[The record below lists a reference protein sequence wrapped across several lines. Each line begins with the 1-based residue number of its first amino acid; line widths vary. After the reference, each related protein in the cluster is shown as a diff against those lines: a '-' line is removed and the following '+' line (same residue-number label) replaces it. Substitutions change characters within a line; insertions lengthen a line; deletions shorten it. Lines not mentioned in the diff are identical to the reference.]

1 MFGKIKN
8 FFTSVK
14 EKLVKSSSSIKETV
28 STVFKENV
36 QIDDK
41 SLDQITEA
49 LILSDISMHTT
60 DKLVSNIKQ
69 RLKNEKFEKD
79 DSQEFFLDLISQE
92 VIKILSRNDT
102 ELTLD
107 KELSIILISGVNG
120 SGKTTT
126 CGKLS
131 MLLSKITDKKIM
143 LVAADTFR
151 AAAIDQLEVWSQRSN
166 CDFYSS
172 EQKDPA
178 SVVYSALDK
187 AKEQNIEILII
198 DTAGRLSNNV
208 DLMSEI
214 SKVEKIIINKTGKKP
229 TESLLVL
236 DGTSGQNSISQVK
249 NFKDALDLSGVII
262 TKLDSTSKAG
272 FAISVS
278 YDYGLPI
285 KFIGVGEKIEDLI
298 PFNEKEFGE
307 ALFK

>member
-28 STVFKENV
+28 STVFKENI

-151 AAAIDQLEVWSQRSN
+151 AAAIEQLEKW
-166 CDFYSS
+166 C
-172 EQKDPA
+172 
-178 SVVYSALDK
+178 
-187 AKEQNIEILII
+187 
-198 DTAGRLSNNV
+198 
-208 DLMSEI
+208 
-214 SKVEKIIINKTGKKP
+214 SKN
-229 TESLLVL
+229 
-236 DGTSGQNSISQVK
+236 
-249 NFKDALDLSGVII
+249 
-262 TKLDSTSKAG
+262 
-272 FAISVS
+272 
-278 YDYGLPI
+278 
-285 KFIGVGEKIEDLI
+285 
-298 PFNEKEFGE
+298 
-307 ALFK
+307 

>member
-28 STVFKENV
+28 STVFKENI

-131 MLLSKITDKKIM
+131 MLLSKITDKKI
-143 LVAADTFR
+143 
-151 AAAIDQLEVWSQRSN
+151 SRSK
-166 CDFYSS
+166 F
-172 EQKDPA
+172 
-178 SVVYSALDK
+178 VFH
-187 AKEQNIEILII
+187 
-198 DTAGRLSNNV
+198 
-208 DLMSEI
+208 
-214 SKVEKIIINKTGKKP
+214 KV
-229 TESLLVL
+229 
-236 DGTSGQNSISQVK
+236 
-249 NFKDALDLSGVII
+249 
-262 TKLDSTSKAG
+262 
-272 FAISVS
+272 
-278 YDYGLPI
+278 
-285 KFIGVGEKIEDLI
+285 
-298 PFNEKEFGE
+298 
-307 ALFK
+307 